1 MAGVDGDETK
11 VSSETTFEMPVSPTI
26 AEAVVRQMEFYLGRA
41 NLPTDYFLSQH
52 MDGEFWVR
60 IEVLAAFPKM
70 MRFGLT
76 AEQIG
81 QVVGERSNQ
90 LEVDSEQMIVR
101 PKYLVEEK
109 QKSVLILRDVPETTT
124 EDQVKELLANE
135 QCPEPL
141 NIRPDIANVWFL
153 DFDGTETARNCLESL
168 KDKSL
173 NGAPVKARVKNVS
186 SKVADAGHS
195 PVAVQYVPEYS
206 VLSPYLAPLTPNGY
220 PRYPAGP
227 RGKGRKT
234 ANGATRRGRRRGQS
248 EQKEDVRRGS
258 QKQENPAPAESMM
271 KSGAHFPPLNVDGEN
286 TPTVSEIQSDK
297 EESASIEDNATAS
310 SKDESVDEEQ
320 KSKETRSSDAKCSA
334 ADSVSSVPAVQ
345 VSYAAIART
354 VYKPKE
360 TADAHREVP
369 PRPVAEPRELG
380 VSETKQNPEALKA
393 GLAKE
398 KAILSAADRSPKSQ
412 KPIVPAMSAAA
423 SVWESKPSAVL
434 EAPSRCV
441 ETTDDTQ
448 LDSRPRM
455 IQSS

>member
-11 VSSETTFEMPVSPTI
+11 VSSETAFEMQVSPTI
-26 AEAVVRQMEFYLGRA
+26 ADAVVRQMEFYLGRA

-52 MDGEFWVR
+52 MDAEFWVR
-60 IEVLAAFPKM
+60 IEVLAGFPKM

-90 LEVDSEQMIVR
+90 LEVDAEHVIVR

-124 EDQVKELLANE
+124 EDQVKELLAKE

-153 DFDGTETARNCLESL
+153 DFDGTETAKNCLESL
-168 KDKSL
+168 RDKSL

-195 PVAVQYVPEYS
+195 PVAVQYVPEYN

-248 EQKEDVRRGS
+248 EQKEDARRGS

-271 KSGAHFPPLNVDGEN
+271 MSGAHFPPLNVDGEN
-286 TPTVSEIQSDK
+286 TPPVSDIQSDK
-297 EESASIEDNATAS
+297 EESTSIEDNATAS

-320 KSKETRSSDAKCSA
+320 KSKEASSSDAKSSA
-334 ADSVSSVPAVQ
+334 ADSVSSVPAVP

-354 VYKPKE
+354 LHKPKE
-360 TADAHREVP
+360 IADARREVP
-369 PRPVAEPRELG
+369 PRPVGEPREVG
-380 VSETKQNPEALKA
+380 VSETEQKPEAEKTEK
-393 GLAKE
+393 AKE
-398 KAILSAADRSPKSQ
+398 KAEPSAVEGLPK
-412 KPIVPAMSAAA
+412 KPIVPAMSAAV